1 MDDFSDDVT
10 TTGTLVIDGPA
21 TDANIDFE
29 NDRDWFAIEVTAG
42 QIIEFEVIGIENL
55 FSNRIEIFGPDGTS
69 ILTSSNSFTNVTN
82 PIVQYEF
89 EESGTHYVQIASASE
104 NDAQYSVTATEIFD
118 DFDANIETSGVL
130 ITDGVTTGVIN
141 FENDHDWFR
150 LDVTEAGDIIRFF
163 AEGASDNTLFN
174 THLAIY
180 DSSGRRVSLTPDG
193 VADSLGQPT
202 AEIAHQFAE
211 AGTYFVGFTASN
223 LFGDYEII
231 TSQVTDDFGQNIS
244 TNGILPTNGDV
255 ISGEL
260 QFFSDEDWLAF
271 DVDEAGTILSF
282 TLDRVDG
289 PSAFSL
295 PDLHFYDSN
304 GELIATRFSSNPG
317 QTIYDFGFS
326 EAGRYYVEISDRT
339 SFLQSYEISATQVGT
354 DDFLDNANTSG
365 QLSLDGG
372 QVFGS
377 IEFETD
383 RDWFAFNVDQNNQ
396 HVQFSFSGRVDVLG
410 GIDLGE
416 EAIDLSIYSGD
427 GVLLRTFHYDSS
439 EGPLYNF
446 DHVFEDTGQY
456 FVELTFSNIQDAIGT
471 YNLEAITPTD
481 ITELSAGND
490 VYQSAS
496 LDNSADINDPNSI
509 GMSAE
514 DALAAL
520 DNPFEGIA
528 SDRVEGLARQ

>member
-29 NDRDWFAIEVTAG
+29 NDRDWFAVEVIAG

-150 LDVTEAGDIIRFF
+150 LDIAEAGDIFNF
-163 AEGASDNTLFN
+163 TAQGASGLTLFN
-174 THLAIY
+174 TDLQIY
-180 DSSGRRVSLTPDG
+180 NSDG
-193 VADSLGQPT
+193 QRIREIPINNVGNT
-202 AEIAHQFAE
+202 MAEIAYEFPDS
-211 AGTYFVGFTASN
+211 GTYFIEFSASN
-223 LFGDYEII
+223 PLGNYEII
-231 TSQVTDDFGQNIS
+231 STQIVDDFGQNIE
-244 TNGILPTNGDV
+244 TNGFLSLNGDV

-260 QFFSDEDWLAF
+260 QHAMDADWFAF
-271 DVDEAGTILSF
+271 DVDEAGTLINFMFDSIDSF
-282 TLDRVDG
+282 SPFVV
-289 PSAFSL
+289 PEFNI
-295 PDLHFYDSN
+295 FDSN
-304 GELIATRFSSNPG
+304 GELVVNRGARGESTVSI
-317 QTIYDFGFS
+317 DFAFS
-326 EAGRYYVEISDRT
+326 ESGRYYIEVADVFSN
-339 SFLQSYEISATQVGT
+339 LQSYEISATQVGT

-416 EAIDLSIYSGD
+416 EAIDLSIYSDD

-456 FVELTFSNIQDAIGT
+456 FVELTFSNIQDAIG
-471 YNLEAITPTD
+471 LKTP
-481 ITELSAGND
+481 
-490 VYQSAS
+490 
-496 LDNSADINDPNSI
+496 
-509 GMSAE
+509 
-514 DALAAL
+514 
-520 DNPFEGIA
+520 
-528 SDRVEGLARQ
+528 